1 MIVYRQRRMT
11 TRRGD
16 QGARE
21 DFRTAMKRQMSRSPE
36 NVRELI
42 MRFIVNERESLL
54 RAVKL

>member
-1 MIVYRQRRMT
+1 MT

-21 DFRTAMKRQMSRSPE
+21 DFRAAMKRQMSRSPE

-42 MRFIVNERESLL
+42 MRFILNEKESIL
-54 RAVKL
+54 RGIHQ